1 MPLDG
6 VVGWWTAAAVMPFE
20 QTAYRRG
27 LILGAFLILAL
38 VPLFLA
44 SGF

>member
-1 MPLDG
+1 M
-6 VVGWWTAAAVMPFE
+6 GWWSAAAVPPFE

-27 LILGAFLILAL
+27 LILGAFLILGL